1 MTSIAPTI
9 ANIYEL
15 SPVQQGLLFHSLY
28 TSNAGMYT
36 IQFCCTLHGNLQ
48 PHAFAQAWQQ
58 AIAHHPILRTAFHW
72 QELEKPLQVV
82 YTQVEFPWEQQD
94 WRHQSAEEQQQ
105 HWETFL
111 QTERSRGFTLNQAP
125 LMRLTLIR
133 LAETT
138 YRVVWSKHHLLLDG
152 WSTGLVLRDVLA
164 AYTALCQ
171 GRAVTL
177 PQRPDY
183 SQYIAWLQQQS
194 ADAAEAFWR
203 PYLKGLTAPTSLNLG
218 RVSSASTPSVAEPV
232 AETRVTLS
240 AATTA
245 ALQTFVR
252 THQMTFNTLLQGAWA
267 LLLSHYSREEVMF
280 GVTVSGRSADL
291 AAIDQMVGVLI
302 NTLPL
307 RVQVPPQA
315 NLLTWLRQIQTQQAE
330 LRQYEASSLVDV
342 QSWSDVPR
350 GVPLFDSILVVENYP
365 LDASVQAALAQQ
377 QDLSIQDVLSIEQTH
392 YPLTIIAELR
402 DGVSFRLLY
411 DPQRLPDEAIARLSH
426 HWLTLLDGIAANPH
440 RCLNELPWLT
450 PAERQQLL
458 VEWNQ
463 TQVAYQPE
471 AIHRLIEAQ
480 VARSPQ
486 TLAVIFEQESLTY
499 EQLNQRASQLAHY
512 LQVQG
517 VAPDGLVGV
526 YLHRSVDLVVAL
538 LAILKAGGAYVPLDP
553 EYPRSRLAFLLDDTQ
568 VPMILTHQ
576 TLVETLPDHSAQ
588 VVCLDDESL
597 AIASYPQSNPSSP
610 VTPNH
615 LAYVIYTSGSTGQ
628 PKGVMNTH
636 KGLCNRLLWMQSAY
650 PLTVGDRVLQ
660 KTPFS
665 FDVSVWEFFWTL
677 ITGATLVVARPGGH
691 RDSGY
696 LVQLIAQ
703 QQITTLHFVPSML
716 RVFLDEPGLETCQ
729 SLKRV
734 ICSGEALSLDLQQ
747 RCFERLPATLHN
759 LYGPTEAAIDVT
771 FWDCQRH
778 DCQHHSELLT
788 VPIGRPIANTQI
800 YLLDANLHP
809 VPVGV
814 PGELYI
820 GGDGL
825 ARGYLNRAD
834 LTQERFIPHPFS
846 PDPQARLYRTGDLA
860 RYLTDGAIEFL
871 GRIDYQVKIR
881 GYRIELEEIEAV
893 LMQHPEVQATAVI
906 AHTDESGDQRLI
918 AYVVPGVSLSLRAFL
933 QAQLPDYMVPSAF
946 VPLAALPLTPS
957 GKLDRA
963 ALSERYRRSLP
974 EPQRQTD
981 EEQAI
986 ASPSSCTPLEEMLV
1000 SLWSQVLNQP
1010 TVGIHQNFF
1019 ELGGHSLRATQLVS
1033 RIRDTLQVELP
1044 LRSLFEHPTIAGLA
1058 VQINALLQTRHSST
1072 VPALTPVERPPH
1084 IPLSFAQQRLW
1095 FQHQLDPDRAAYH
1108 LSAAVRLRGE
1118 LNVAALQ
1125 QSFEAVIQRHEVLRT
1140 RFRVREGN
1148 PIQEIVAA
1156 VQLPFALTDLQSL
1169 PEGDRE
1175 AEVQCL
1181 STAIA
1186 QTPFNLEQPP
1196 LLRLHLLQ
1204 LSQTEHVLLLTLHHI
1219 IADAWSMGV
1228 LIQEIKTHYQPASP
1242 PSSLPPLPLQ
1252 YADFALW
1259 QRQWLQGEVL
1269 HRQLDYWKQRLQGS
1283 SPMLQLPMQSSSPIA
1298 AFQDGTCRFQLSPSL
1313 TAALRSLSRQQGVT
1327 LFMTL
1332 LAAFQTLLYRYT
1344 QQDDLVVGT
1353 DVANRTRQAT
1363 EGLIG
1368 FFVNLLVLRTDLSGN
1383 PSFSELLQRVREVTL
1398 AAYAHQDVPFEK
1410 LVEALRPDRQLNQTP
1425 LFQVLFVLQNAPM
1438 PSLELPGLVLEPL
1451 AIATETT
1458 KFDLALFLQETE
1470 QGIAGIWRYN
1480 AALFSPD
1487 LIEQMTQ
1494 RLDSFLN
1501 QIVAQPDTR
1510 LNRFELL
1517 TDVERK
1523 QQVMDKTE
1531 QKARRLQ
1538 QFMQVKPKAV
1548 SVSPQELVRADLLG
1562 PGQTLPLLL
1571 QPALKDLDVI
1581 EWTKT
1586 HRDLLDTNLLKHGG
1600 ILLRGFNTP
1609 TVKEF
1614 EAFAQTVCSELF
1626 AEYGDLPREG
1636 VSGKVYGSTPYPADQ
1651 AILFH
1656 HESSH
1661 LHRWPQKIFFYC
1673 VQPAQQGGE
1682 TPIADARRAYQLLS
1696 PELRD
1701 RFLDKQ
1707 LRYIRN
1713 YTRGLDVS
1721 WQDFF
1726 QTRDRAVVEAYC
1738 RQAGIEWEWRP
1749 NDGLR
1754 TVQVRPAIA
1763 QHPKTGEWLFFNQ
1776 ILLHHLSCLEPAVQD
1791 SLLSLFGADN
1801 LPRQVEYGDGTPM
1814 EAAVVDEIQA
1824 IYQQVTVQFPW
1835 QQGDILLLDNMLTAH
1850 SRAPFVGPRKIV
1862 VAMGELQQASSLAQQ
1877 PEVAH
1882 AN

>member
-28 TSNAGMYT
+28 TSNTGMYT
-36 IQFCCTLHGNLQ
+36 IQFCCTLQGNLK
-48 PHAFAQAWQQ
+48 PDVFAQAWQQ

-72 QELEKPLQVV
+72 QALEKPLQVV
-82 YTQVEFPWEQQD
+82 YSQVELPWQQQD
-94 WRHQSAEEQQQ
+94 WRHQSAKEQPH
-105 HWETFL
+105 HWENFL
-111 QTERSRGFTLNQAP
+111 KTERSRSFTLNQPP

-171 GRAVTL
+171 DRAVQL

-194 ADAAEAFWR
+194 ADAAETFWR
-203 PYLKGLTAPTSLNLG
+203 PYLKGLTAPTALNLG
-218 RVSSASTPSVAEPV
+218 RVSSASTLSVAE
-232 AETRVTLS
+232 TTVTLS

-245 ALQTFVR
+245 ALQMFVR
-252 THQMTFNTLLQGAWA
+252 THQLTFNTLLQGAWA
-267 LLLSHYSREEVMF
+267 LLLSHYSRETNVMF

-291 AAIDQMVGVLI
+291 AEIDQMVGVLI

-307 RVQVPPQA
+307 RVQVPPKA
-315 NLLTWLRQIQTQQAE
+315 NLLSWLRQIQTQQVE
-330 LRQYEASSLVDV
+330 LRQYEASSLVDI

-365 LDASVQAALAQQ
+365 LDASVQAALKQE

-411 DPQRLPDEAIARLSH
+411 DPQQLPDEAIARLSQ
-426 HWLTLLDGIAANPH
+426 HWLTLLDGIATNPH
-440 RCLNELPWLT
+440 RCLNELPWLSA
-450 PAERQQLL
+450 AERQQLL

-480 VARSPQ
+480 VGRSPH
-486 TLAVIFEQESLTY
+486 TPAVIFEQESLTY
-499 EQLNQRASQLAHY
+499 KQLNQRANQLAHY
-512 LQVQG
+512 LQDQG
-517 VAPDGLVGV
+517 VEPDRPVGV

-553 EYPRSRLAFLLDDTQ
+553 EYPRSRLAFLLTDTQ
-568 VPMILTHQ
+568 VPIILTHQ
-576 TLVETLPDHSAQ
+576 DLVETFPEHIAQ
-588 VVCLDDESL
+588 VICLDSDHT
-597 AIASYPQSNPSSP
+597 AIASSPHSNPSSP
-610 VTPNH
+610 VTPEH

-660 KTPFS
+660 KTLFS

-716 RVFLDEPGLETCQ
+716 QVFLDEPGLETCQ

-747 RCFERLPATLHN
+747 RFFERLPTTLHN

-778 DCQHHSELLT
+778 SNLPT

-800 YLLDANLHP
+800 YLLDAALNP

-820 GGDGL
+820 GGAGL
-825 ARGYLNRAD
+825 ARGYLNRSE
-834 LTQERFIPHPFS
+834 LTKARFIPNPFS

-860 RYLTDGAIEFL
+860 RYLADGAIDFL
-871 GRIDYQVKIR
+871 GRIDHQVKIR

-893 LMQHPEVQATAVI
+893 LMQHSEVQAAAVV
-906 AHTDESGDQRLI
+906 AHADESGDKRLI
-918 AYVVPGVSLSLRAFL
+918 AYVVPVVCPTLRAFL
-933 QAQLPDYMVPSAF
+933 QARLPDYMVPSAF

-957 GKLDRA
+957 GKLNRRA
-963 ALSERYRRSLP
+963 LP
-974 EPQRQTD
+974 APHWQT
-981 EEQAI
+981 EEQA
-986 ASPSSCTPLEEMLV
+986 ACSPALCSSALTPLEELLV
-1000 SLWSQVLNQP
+1000 SLWSQVLERP
-1010 TVGIHQNFF
+1010 SVGIEQNFF

-1044 LRSLFEHPTIAGLA
+1044 LRSLFEHPTIADLA
-1058 VQINALLQTRHSST
+1058 AQLNALLKARHSST
-1072 VPALTPVERPPH
+1072 VPALTPGERPPQ

-1108 LSAAVRLRGE
+1108 LSAAVRLQGD
-1118 LNVAALQ
+1118 LNVGALKH
-1125 QSFEAVIQRHEVLRT
+1125 SFEAVIQRHEVLRT
-1140 RFRVREGN
+1140 RFRVIEST
-1148 PIQEIVAA
+1148 PIQEIVAT
-1156 VQLPFALTDLQSL
+1156 VHLPFVLTDLQSL

-1175 AEVQCL
+1175 AEVQRL

-1186 QTPFNLEQPP
+1186 QLPFNLEQPP

-1219 IADAWSMGV
+1219 IADAWSIGI
-1228 LIQEIKTHYQPASP
+1228 LIQEIKTHYHPVSP
-1242 PSSLPPLPLQ
+1242 PPPGLSSLTPSLLPLQ
-1252 YADFALW
+1252 YADFTLW
-1259 QRQWLQGEVL
+1259 QHRWLQGEVL
-1269 HRQLDYWKQRLQGS
+1269 QQQLNYWKQRLQGS
-1283 SPMLQLPMQSSSPIA
+1283 CPTLKFPTQPQA
-1298 AFQDGTCRFQLSPSL
+1298 APPFPQEGTHRFQLTPTLSE
-1313 TAALRSLSRQQGVT
+1313 ALRSLSRQQGVT

-1353 DVANRTRQAT
+1353 DVANRTRQET

-1383 PSFSELLQRVREVTL
+1383 PSFSELLQRVREVAL
-1398 AAYAHQDVPFEK
+1398 EAYAHQDVPFEK

-1425 LFQVLFVLQNAPM
+1425 LFQVLFVLQNAPL
-1438 PSLELPGLVLEPL
+1438 PPLELPGLVLEPL
-1451 AIATETT
+1451 AITTETT

-1470 QGIAGIWRYN
+1470 QGIAGIWRYST
-1480 AALFSPD
+1480 ALFPPD

-1501 QIVAQPDTR
+1501 QIVAQPNTR

-1517 TDVERK
+1517 TDIERK
-1523 QQVMDKTE
+1523 QQVMNKTE

-1548 SVSPQELVRADLLG
+1548 SVSQQELVRADLLQ
-1562 PGQTLPLLL
+1562 PGQTLPLLI
-1571 QPALKDLDVI
+1571 QPALKDLDMI
-1581 EWTKT
+1581 EWTKI
-1586 HRDLLDTNLLKHGG
+1586 HRDFLDTKLLKHGA
-1600 ILLRGFNTP
+1600 ILLRGFNSP
-1609 TVKEF
+1609 TVKAF
-1614 EAFAQTVCSELF
+1614 ETFAQTVCSELF

-1673 VQPAQQGGE
+1673 VQPAQQDGE

-1701 RFLDKQ
+1701 RFLHKQ

-1726 QTRDRAVVEAYC
+1726 QTGDRTVVEAYC

-1763 QHPKTGEWLFFNQ
+1763 QHPTTGEWLFFNQ

-1801 LPRQVEYGDGTPM
+1801 LPRQVEYGDGTPI
-1814 EAAVVDEIQA
+1814 EAAVVDDIQA
-1824 IYQQVTVQFPW
+1824 MYQQVTVKFPW

-1850 SRAPFVGPRKIV
+1850 SRAPFIGPRKIV
-1862 VAMGELQQASSLAQQ
+1862 VAMGELQQASFLAQQ
-1877 PEVAH
+1877 PEVIH

>member
-28 TSNAGMYT
+28 TPESGMYT
-36 IQFCCTLHGNLQ
+36 IQFCCTFQG
-48 PHAFAQAWQQ
+48 AFQLDAFTQSWQQ
-58 AIAHHPILRTAFHW
+58 AIAHHPVLRTAFHW

-82 YTQVEFPWEQQD
+82 YTQVDFPWEQQD
-94 WRHQSAEEQQQ
+94 WRHQSAEEQQH

-111 QTERSRGFTLNQAP
+111 QTERSRGFALNQAP

-138 YRVVWSKHHLLLDG
+138 YRFVWSKHHLLLDG
-152 WSTGLVLRDVLA
+152 WSTGLVLRDVLV

-177 PQRPDY
+177 PPRPDY

-194 ADAAEAFWR
+194 SDTAEAFWQQ
-203 PYLKGLTAPTSLNLG
+203 YLKGFTTPTSLNLG
-218 RVSSASTPSVAEPV
+218 RAAWSSVPSTPSVAETTV
-232 AETRVTLS
+232 SLS
-240 AATTA
+240 AVTTA
-245 ALQTFVR
+245 ALQTLAH
-252 THQMTFNTLLQGAWA
+252 THQLTFNTLLQGAWA
-267 LLLSHYSREEVMF
+267 LLLSHYSRETDVMF

-291 AAIDQMVGVLI
+291 AAIDQMVGVFI

-315 NLLTWLRQIQTQQAE
+315 DLLPWLTQLQAQQAE
-330 LRQYEASSLVDV
+330 LRQYEASSLVDI

-365 LDASVQAALAQQ
+365 LDPAVQAALKQQ
-377 QDLSIQDVLSIEQTH
+377 QDLSIQDVTSIEQTH
-392 YPLTIIAELR
+392 YPLTVIAELR

-411 DPQRLPDEAIARLSH
+411 DSQRLPDDAIARLSQ
-426 HWLTLLDGIAANPH
+426 HWLTLLEGIVANPH
-440 RCLNELPWLT
+440 RCLHELPWLT
-450 PAERQQLL
+450 SAERQQLL

-480 VARSPQ
+480 VARSPH
-486 TLAVIFEQESLTY
+486 TPAVIFEQESLTY
-499 EQLNQRASQLAHY
+499 EELNQRANQLAHY
-512 LQVQG
+512 LQAQG
-517 VAPDGLVGV
+517 VEPDGLVGV

-553 EYPRSRLAFLLDDTQ
+553 EYPRSRLAFLLSDTQ
-568 VPMILTHQ
+568 VSIILTHHA
-576 TLVETLPDHSAQ
+576 LVETLPDHSAQ
-588 VVCLDDESL
+588 VVCLDDEQL
-597 AIASYPQSNPSSP
+597 AIASYPHANPSSS
-610 VTPNH
+610 VTPEH

-636 KGLCNRLLWMQSAY
+636 QGLCNRLLWMQSAY
-650 PLTVGDRVLQ
+650 PLTLGDRVLQ

-677 ITGATLVVARPGGH
+677 MTGATLVVARPGGH
-691 RDSGY
+691 RDSSY
-696 LVQLIAQ
+696 LVQAIAQ

-716 RVFLDEPGLETCQ
+716 RVFLDESGLDACQ

-734 ICSGEALSLDLQQ
+734 ICSGEALPLDLQQ
-747 RCFERLPATLHN
+747 QFFERLPATLHN

-771 FWDCQRH
+771 FWDCQR
-778 DCQHHSELLT
+778 HSELLT

-834 LTQERFIPHPFS
+834 LTQERFIPHPFL

-918 AYVVPGVSLSLRAFL
+918 AYVVPAVSPSLRAFL
-933 QAQLPDYMVPSAF
+933 QARLPDYMVPSAF

-957 GKLDRA
+957 GKLDR
-963 ALSERYRRSLP
+963 RSLP

-986 ASPSSCTPLEEMLV
+986 ALTSSCTPLEEMLV

-1010 TVGIHQNFF
+1010 TVGIHQSFF

-1044 LRSLFEHPTIAGLA
+1044 LRSLFEHPTIAELA
-1058 VQINALLQTRHSST
+1058 VQINALLQTRYSST

-1095 FQHQLDPDRAAYH
+1095 FQHQLDPDRASYH
-1108 LSAAVRLRGE
+1108 LSAAVRLRGK
-1118 LNVAALQ
+1118 LNVAALR
-1125 QSFEAVIQRHEVLRT
+1125 QSFEAVVQRHEVLRT
-1140 RFRVREGN
+1140 RFVAVEGN
-1148 PIQEIVAA
+1148 PVQEIVTA
-1156 VQLPFALTDLQSL
+1156 VKLPFERVDLQSL

-1175 AEVQCL
+1175 AEVQRL
-1181 STAIA
+1181 STATA
-1186 QTPFNLEQPP
+1186 QAPFNLEQPP

-1204 LSQTEHVLLLTLHHI
+1204 LSPTEHILLLTLHHI
-1219 IADAWSMGV
+1219 IADAWAMGV
-1228 LIQEIKTHYQPASP
+1228 LIQEIKTHYQQISHPSP
-1242 PSSLPPLPLQ
+1242 SLPPPLPLQ

-1259 QRQWLQGEVL
+1259 QRQWLRGEAL
-1269 HRQLDYWKQRLQGS
+1269 HRQLDYWRQRLQGS
-1283 SPMLQLPMQSSSPIA
+1283 SPMLKLPTRPQSSA
-1298 AFQDGTCRFQLSPSL
+1298 LAFQGETHEFQLTPTL
-1313 TAALRSLSRQQGVT
+1313 TELVRSLSRQEGTT

-1344 QQDDLVVGT
+1344 QQDDLVIGT

-1383 PSFSELLQRVREVTL
+1383 PSFSELLRRVREVTL
-1398 AAYAHQDVPFEK
+1398 DAYAHQDLPFEK
-1410 LVEALRPDRQLNQTP
+1410 LVEALCPDRQLSHTP

-1438 PSLELPGLVLEPL
+1438 PPLELPGLVLEPL
-1451 AIATETT
+1451 AIATETA
-1458 KFDLALFLQETE
+1458 KFDLALFLQDTE
-1470 QGIAGIWRYN
+1470 QGLVGTWRYN
-1480 AALFSPD
+1480 AALFHPD
-1487 LIEQMTQ
+1487 LIRQMSQ
-1494 RLDSFLN
+1494 RFDSLLN
-1501 QIVAQPDTR
+1501 QIVAQPETR

-1517 TDVERK
+1517 TDEERT

-1548 SVSPQELVRADLLG
+1548 SSQQELVRADLLQ

-1581 EWTKT
+1581 EWAKT
-1586 HRDLLDTNLLKHGG
+1586 HRDFLEAKLVEHGS

-1614 EAFAQTVCSELF
+1614 EAVAQVVCSELF

-1661 LHRWPQKIFFYC
+1661 LHHWPQKICFYC

-1682 TPIADARRAYQLLS
+1682 TPIADARRVYQFLS

-1701 RFLDKQ
+1701 RFLHKQ

-1726 QTRDRAVVEAYC
+1726 QTGDRTVVEAYC

-1776 ILLHHLSCLEPAVQD
+1776 IFLHHLSCLEPAVQD

-1801 LPRQVEYGDGTPM
+1801 LPRQVEYGDGTPI
-1814 EAAVVDEIQA
+1814 EAADIEAIQA
-1824 IYQQVTVQFPW
+1824 IYQRVTVQFPW

-1850 SRAPFVGPRKIV
+1850 SRDPFVGSRKIV
-1862 VAMGELQQASSLAQQ
+1862 VAMGELQRDPSPAQQ
-1877 PEVAH
+1877 AEVVH